1 MKKILL
7 FTENLGSGGA
17 ERQLTGLAV
26 LLKNAGY
33 VVKVVTYIKAQHY
46 ESFLRENGVDYEFR
60 KDLAPQSFRVW
71 RLLKLFRQWQPD
83 VVISFLPSPNM
94 VCCLASFFYKCKFIV
109 SERSYTG
116 SLSLKGRITFGLYRR
131 ATWIV
136 TNSYAEG
143 ENISQR
149 FPSLKNKIKVIT
161 NFVDT
166 DTFSPA
172 EKYISKN
179 PPMILT
185 VGRILPVKNY
195 LRYCEAVRMIKDSG
209 MRVEFIWVGKPNDD
223 EQLHLFK
230 EKIQKEGVGDLVKL
244 MPESN
249 DIINYY
255 RQADILLLP
264 SLHEGYPN
272 VLVEAMSCGLPI
284 ICSNVCEMP
293 KIVEDGVNGFLFNP
307 QDVND
312 IVYIMKKILDYS
324 YEQRFEMGCRNRKK
338 IVDNNSKIAFI
349 ENYLKLLS

>member
-46 ESFLRENGVDYEFR
+46 ESFLRKNGVDYEFR
-60 KDLAPQSFRVW
+60 KDFAPQLFRVW

-83 VVISFLPSPNM
+83 VVISFLRSPNM

-149 FPSLKNKIKVIT
+149 FPSLKDKIKVIT

-172 EKYISKN
+172 KKYISKN

-195 LRYCEAVRMIKDSG
+195 LRYCEAVRMIKESG
-209 MRVEFIWVGKPNDD
+209 VRVEFIWVGKPNDD
-223 EQLHLFK
+223 EQLRLFK
-230 EKIQKEGVGDLVKL
+230 GKIQKEGVGDLIKL

-272 VLVEAMSCGLPI
+272 VLVEAMSCGLPV

-293 KIVEDGVNGFLFNP
+293 KIAEDGVNGFLFNP
-307 QDVND
+307 QDAND
-312 IVYIMKKILDYS
+312 IVCAIRKILSYS
-324 YEQRFEMGCRNRKK
+324 YEQRYQIGLRNRSK
-338 IVDNNSKIAFI
+338 IVENNSKMAFL
-349 ENYLKLLS
+349 ENYLKLL